1 MMAFFAAGIARWFVL
16 GGVVAVVF
24 GGVYLKGHNDGYNVA
39 VNKQQAQ
46 MAKMEKYVKDIRSRV
61 ERKLPPDDVND
72 IMRPDSFE
80 REP

>member
-1 MMAFFAAGIARWFVL
+1 
-16 GGVVAVVF
+16 
-24 GGVYLKGHNDGYNVA
+24 
-39 VNKQQAQ
+39 